1 MLVLAVDSKKVA
13 VDVEYIDTR
22 DESLLQ
28 NVHIPDSPYSIWE
41 NFYLQWCAKECLVKF
56 LDLTSSEMDEMTVTA
71 FMPNH
76 YFPIGAWEFNS
87 LIIMNY
93 R

>member
-1 MLVLAVDSKKVA
+1 M
-13 VDVEYIDTR
+13 
-22 DESLLQ
+22 
-28 NVHIPDSPYSIWE
+28 PDSPYSPRE
-41 NFYLQWCAKECLVKF
+41 NFYLQRCAKECLVKY
-56 LDLTSSEMDEMTVTA
+56 LDSTSTEMDEMTVTA

-76 YFPIGAWEFNS
+76 YFAVDGWEFNS

>member
-1 MLVLAVDSKKVA
+1 
-13 VDVEYIDTR
+13 
-22 DESLLQ
+22 
-28 NVHIPDSPYSIWE
+28 
-41 NFYLQWCAKECLVKF
+41 
-56 LDLTSSEMDEMTVTA
+56 MTVTA

-93 R
+93 RWRENPVHLNIKDWVVMAFLRQDDYLYMNI